1 MRAVADAGEGLM
13 QYVRIRIHARW
24 WLRWYLDG
32 VVIMSH
38 LSGAEPDLGKVQRT
52 VERALVLKVEPV
64 RYSLAA

>member
-1 MRAVADAGEGLM
+1 MRR
-13 QYVRIRIHARW
+13 QIVRVVIRQRW
-24 WLRWYLDG
+24 WLRWYMDG

-52 VERALVLKVEPV
+52 VARALVVKVEPV